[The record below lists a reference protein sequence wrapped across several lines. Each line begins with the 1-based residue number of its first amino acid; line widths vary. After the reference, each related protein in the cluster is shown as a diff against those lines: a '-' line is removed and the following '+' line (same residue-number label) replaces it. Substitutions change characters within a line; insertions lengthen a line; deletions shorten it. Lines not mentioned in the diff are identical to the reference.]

1 MLIVPSYE
9 KNTNNMKFKKFK
21 AEPEVRETIILKMMR
36 NKVRKN
42 TLANELGL
50 SYPTILTKLE
60 KPFSFKVSE
69 LLVVCNMINI
79 DISELLIKY

>member
-1 MLIVPSYE
+1 
-9 KNTNNMKFKKFK
+9 MKFKKFK

-79 DISELLIKY
+79 DISELLFKY

>member
-1 MLIVPSYE
+1 
-9 KNTNNMKFKKFK
+9 MKFKKFK
-21 AEPEVRETIILKMMR
+21 AEPEVRETIILKMMW

>member
-1 MLIVPSYE
+1 
-9 KNTNNMKFKKFK
+9 MKFKKFK